1 MLADQ
6 VTARQIE
13 RVDHR
18 ERDDR
23 RYRTTVEEG
32 IGVFDEMSCRVPLEP
47 VDEHRRRRKHRC
59 RVRLAYEVW
68 LPRS

>member
-6 VTARQIE
+6 VTARRIE
-13 RVDHR
+13 RVDHT

-32 IGVFDEMSCRVPLEP
+32 IGVFDEMSCRV
-47 VDEHRRRRKHRC
+47 H
-59 RVRLAYEVW
+59 
-68 LPRS
+68 

>member
-6 VTARQIE
+6 VTARRIE
-13 RVDHR
+13 RVDHT

-32 IGVFDEMSCRVPLEP
+32 IGVFDDMSCRVHWNQSTST
-47 VDEHRRRRKHRC
+47 V
-59 RVRLAYEVW
+59 VAGNTVAAFG
-68 LPRS
+68 